1 MKRTLMIALPLLV
14 VTIGALGAVAM
25 IKARPEPE
33 TIDPEPPVPLVRVLP
48 VERQDLSYTVLS
60 QGTVKPR
67 TDSILVTEVAG
78 RIVEVAPSFEG
89 GGFFDKG
96 ELLVRIDDNDYRQ
109 AVIQAGAQV
118 AQAELRV
125 AREQAEAE
133 VAVEEWQ
140 DLGGGEVSPLT
151 LREPQVADAN
161 AGLESARA
169 MLERAERDLQ
179 RTQIRAPYAGR
190 LREKFVD
197 VGQFVNRGTQLADV
211 YAVDYA
217 EIRLPIPDADLAFI
231 ELPLDYRDLKRA
243 GGGPAV
249 TLRAH
254 FAGRINE
261 WQGRLVRTEGEIDPR
276 SRMVFTVAQVKDP
289 YGLRTRGADG
299 PPLAAG
305 LFVEAEIQGHTVEDV
320 FVLPRSVMRGKDQV
334 LIVDDDE
341 RLRFRTVEVLRT
353 TPESVVVG
361 SGLTPGE
368 RVCMSAIAAV
378 TDGMKVRPLL
388 EDTSDDPV
396 SVAVERE
403 G

>member
-1 MKRTLMIALPLLV
+1 MKRTWMVALPLLV
-14 VTIGALGAVAM
+14 IAVGALGAVAM

-33 TIDPEPPVPLVRVLP
+33 TIVPEPLVPLVRVLP
-48 VERQDLSYTVLS
+48 VELQDLSYTVMS

-78 RIVEVAPSFEG
+78 RIVEVAPTFEG
-89 GGFFDKG
+89 GGFFEKG
-96 ELLVRIDDNDYRQ
+96 EWLVLIDDDDYRQ
-109 AVIQAGAQV
+109 SVIQARAQV
-118 AQAELRV
+118 AQAELRL

-140 DLGGGEVSPLT
+140 DLGGGEVSRLT
-151 LREPQVADAN
+151 LREPQIADAS
-161 AGLESARA
+161 AGLEAARA
-169 MLERAERDLQ
+169 LLARAERDLQ

-197 VGQFVNRGTQLADV
+197 VGQFVSRGTPLADV

-231 ELPLDYRDLKRA
+231 ELPLDYRDVKRA

-254 FAGRINE
+254 FAGRLNE

-289 YGLRTRGADG
+289 YGLTSRSADG

-305 LFVEAEIQGHTVEDV
+305 LFVEAEIEGRTVEDV
-320 FVLPRSVMRGKDQV
+320 FVLPRSAMRGKDRV
-334 LIVDDDE
+334 LIVDDDD

-353 TPESVVVG
+353 TTQSVVVG

-368 RVCMSAIAAV
+368 RICLSVLAAV
-378 TDGMKVRPLL
+378 TDGMKVRPMV
-388 EDTSDDPV
+388 EDTPDEPV
-396 SVAVERE
+396 SVDVERD